1 MRAANE
7 AGRTAMVI
15 NEPGVT
21 LNQIPFEE
29 IVSCIQGLIE
39 MQTVSG
45 QEEKLVKHLIRTAS
59 RLGFTGACSDR
70 MGNLV
75 TEIAVGSGE
84 GPKIVLTGHL
94 DTVSANPAEWD
105 PQTRAF
111 TGSIMN
117 GRLYGRGA
125 SDMKASFGVMLHAAA
140 SLAGLQGP
148 FSGKIYVVGTVVE
161 ELFEGVCFLEALK
174 QIRPDYVIVGEAT
187 EGRINIGQR
196 GRAEIV
202 FTAFGE
208 PQHASTGRKVINAI
222 EQVAYI
228 IDAFHVWYR
237 SEGDEVLGKRNIVP
251 TDIKIPVGGGG
262 GIDGRGGNSTVPNRV
277 ELTYDIR
284 TLAGDT
290 EESIILLVRENI
302 DRVVQ
307 NGRKRYPQF
316 RVPSIQYSSERAVT
330 WTGEPIVEKKFAPAW
345 KTARKGNLALRAMA
359 GFEKGTGKKPR
370 LGSYGFC
377 TDGSGVVRY
386 RELFPD
392 RAIEVIGYGPGSE
405 KDAHTVNESIGL
417 DELKEAYAGFQ
428 GILLELL
435 RK

>member
-1 MRAANE
+1 M
-7 AGRTAMVI
+7 
-15 NEPGVT
+15 
-21 LNQIPFEE
+21 
-29 IVSCIQGLIE
+29 
-39 MQTVSG
+39 
-45 QEEKLVKHLIRTAS
+45 
-59 RLGFTGACSDR
+59 
-70 MGNLV
+70 
-75 TEIAVGSGE
+75 
-84 GPKIVLTGHL
+84 
-94 DTVSANPAEWD
+94 
-105 PQTRAF
+105 
-111 TGSIMN
+111 
-117 GRLYGRGA
+117 
-125 SDMKASFGVMLHAAA
+125 
-140 SLAGLQGP
+140 
-148 FSGKIYVVGTVVE
+148 VGTVVE
-161 ELFEGVCFLEALK
+161 ELFEGICFLEALK

-302 DRVVQ
+302 DLVVQ

-345 KTARKGNLALRAMA
+345 KTARKGDFVLRAMA